1 MNSNSAD
8 SKNRNLKS
16 QRGYILLSVMLLMTL
31 MLIAM
36 TVEAPRIAQQIKRE
50 KEEELIHRADQY
62 RVAIKKFYRKN
73 GTYPVSL
80 DQLQNTN
87 NVRYLRKRYTDPFT
101 GKDDWHLLHVGEVQ
115 LNPLTGGTSAAAAQ
129 GSGQPTGNNSPFS
142 STLNPSSA
150 SGSTGSTV
158 GATAGPTGASQPGP
172 TGASQPGPTGS
183 GSTIGTSASSI
194 SSSLGGG
201 NQQFG
206 GGPIIGVS
214 STSKKK
220 SIKEINGKDHYN
232 DWQFVYDPRLEAQQN
247 QRGAGGIQGANPI
260 GGQTG
265 PGGFTNAG
273 PGGLNNGSGGFN
285 NGGPGGLNNGP
296 SGNPTPT
303 TGPGPGGTTPPP
315 GGTTTPP

>member
-1 MNSNSAD
+1 MKTLYFKSKSRK
-8 SKNRNLKS
+8 SKN

-36 TVEAPRIAQQIKRE
+36 TIEAPRIAQRIKRE
-50 KEEELIHRADQY
+50 KEEELIHRGDQY
-62 RVAIKKFYRKN
+62 RIAIKKFYRKN
-73 GTYPVSL
+73 GTYPISL

-115 LNPLTGGTSAAAAQ
+115 LNPLTGGASAAGAQ
-129 GSGQPTGNNSPFS
+129 GSGQPTGNTSPFS

-158 GATAGPTGASQPGP
+158 GATAGPTGTAGTTGTSQPDP
-172 TGASQPGPTGS
+172 NGS

-232 DWQFVYDPRLEAQQN
+232 DWQFVYDPRLEAQQ
-247 QRGAGGIQGANPI
+247 QLGAGGGIQGASPI
-260 GGQTG
+260 GTQTG
-265 PGGFTNAG
+265 PSGFNNGSSGGF
-273 PGGLNNGSGGFN
+273 NNGGSGGFN
-285 NGGPGGLNNGP
+285 NGGTGG
-296 SGNPTPT
+296 STTPT